1 MQLCKDMAQLLKQRA
16 PTWHQKVQNGKFAT
30 GDWSLGGVQQDST
43 HGYTQEHTEMTLPPR
58 GKSVQTLT
66 RTVEGKWRPA
76 AEKIRTL
83 AGPASQVLHLP
94 SPCESILITSR
105 RHGARGSTGLRSAQP
120 PRSLAPPARPCV
132 APGAQAG
139 VRTPGACAAFAK

>member
-1 MQLCKDMAQLLKQRA
+1 
-16 PTWHQKVQNGKFAT
+16 
-30 GDWSLGGVQQDST
+30 
-43 HGYTQEHTEMTLPPR
+43 MTLPPR